1 MAGQRP
7 MKQSSLRRWSGRV
20 LAPVALLTLLLVALY
35 FAADAEGLGP
45 GYARWY
51 PWVFVAAAASL
62 VLIAVAISVRL
73 WRLRKRLREGQP
85 GARLSRRLLLLLVL
99 LAVPPVLLVYG
110 FSVRFVEAT
119 VDSWFRLNSE
129 VVLQDALSIAQ
140 RYIDERQ
147 ERAASQLGAIAGE
160 LRLAATDDDLQSR
173 LDARIEGS
181 GASQLAVLNGDGRV
195 LALSGLRP
203 SDIAREPPE
212 ANALLAALNRGHYGA
227 SESMGSEQASDIRL
241 RLIERLDGRGRDAR
255 LLQGLFPLPADVAAQ
270 AQRIEAGLHGYR
282 QALFLRGS
290 LKLVFVLILSFVL
303 MLSVLLALLLAF
315 DLSRRLTD
323 PIGRLALATREVAAG
338 ERVEPVPGES
348 DDEIGFLVQSFN
360 RMTRDLDAARASE
373 RDSAVETERQ
383 RAYLETVLARLSSGV
398 FGIDADGRLRT
409 ANPAADVILET
420 PLSAELDRPLADIAA
435 AETRNAPLFEALIRR
450 LQEGAREWR
459 EEVRLGGDAGG
470 QQLLLRGARLP
481 DGGLVAVFD
490 DSSGIDRARRDA
502 AWAEVAKRLA
512 HEIRNPLTP
521 IQLAAERLRRR
532 LLGTLPEAEAEVVER
547 ATQTIV
553 AQVESLKTM
562 VNAFSDYARPPP
574 LKVQSLDLNAL
585 VREVADLYGAAGADG
600 DVASL
605 QLQLDPQLPPV
616 SADPDRLRQ
625 VLHNLIRNAQE
636 AAPAGPDILV
646 STALLGSGD
655 ASGPA
660 GPHAVELAVADR
672 GPGLPADFG
681 EDWFEPYRTTKPKGS
696 GLGLAVVRK
705 IADELGGQVSAANR
719 DGGGARFA
727 LRLPLRR

>member
-1 MAGQRP
+1 
-7 MKQSSLRRWSGRV
+7 
-20 LAPVALLTLLLVALY
+20 
-35 FAADAEGLGP
+35 
-45 GYARWY
+45 
-51 PWVFVAAAASL
+51 
-62 VLIAVAISVRL
+62 
-73 WRLRKRLREGQP
+73 
-85 GARLSRRLLLLLVL
+85 
-99 LAVPPVLLVYG
+99 
-110 FSVRFVEAT
+110 
-119 VDSWFRLNSE
+119 
-129 VVLQDALSIAQ
+129 
-140 RYIDERQ
+140 
-147 ERAASQLGAIAGE
+147 
-160 LRLAATDDDLQSR
+160 
-173 LDARIEGS
+173 
-181 GASQLAVLNGDGRV
+181 
-195 LALSGLRP
+195 
-203 SDIAREPPE
+203 
-212 ANALLAALNRGHYGA
+212 
-227 SESMGSEQASDIRL
+227 
-241 RLIERLDGRGRDAR
+241 
-255 LLQGLFPLPADVAAQ
+255 
-270 AQRIEAGLHGYR
+270 
-282 QALFLRGS
+282 
-290 LKLVFVLILSFVL
+290 
-303 MLSVLLALLLAF
+303 
-315 DLSRRLTD
+315 
-323 PIGRLALATREVAAG
+323 
-338 ERVEPVPGES
+338 RVEPVPGES

-420 PLSAELDRPLADIAA
+420 PLSAERDRPLADIAA

-512 HEIRNPLTP
+512 HEVRDPLTP

-605 QLQLDPQLPPV
+605 QLQLDPQLPP
-616 SADPDRLRQ
+616 
-625 VLHNLIRNAQE
+625 
-636 AAPAGPDILV
+636 
-646 STALLGSGD
+646 
-655 ASGPA
+655 
-660 GPHAVELAVADR
+660 
-672 GPGLPADFG
+672 
-681 EDWFEPYRTTKPKGS
+681 
-696 GLGLAVVRK
+696 
-705 IADELGGQVSAANR
+705 
-719 DGGGARFA
+719 
-727 LRLPLRR
+727 

>member
-1 MAGQRP
+1 MV
-7 MKQSSLRRWSGRV
+7 SSATLKRWSGRV

-35 FAADAEGLGP
+35 FAADAEGLGA
-45 GYARWY
+45 GFARWY
-51 PWVFVAAAASL
+51 PWVFVAAAISL
-62 VLIAVAISVRL
+62 LLIAVAIAVRL
-73 WRLRKRLREGQP
+73 WRLRRNLRQGQP

-147 ERAASQLGAIAGE
+147 DLAASRLSGIADELRAAPA
-160 LRLAATDDDLQSR
+160 DDLQAR
-173 LDARIEGS
+173 LDARIETS

-195 LALSGLRP
+195 LALAGLRP
-203 SDIAREPPE
+203 SDIAREPPD
-212 ANALLAALNRGHYGA
+212 AAALLSAINRGRFGG
-227 SESMGSEQASDIRL
+227 SESMDLDDASGIRL

-255 LLQGLFPLPADVAAQ
+255 LLQGLFPLPDEVAAE
-270 AQRIEAGLHGYR
+270 AQRIEAGLHAYR
-282 QALFLRGS
+282 QAAFLRGS

-315 DLSRRLTD
+315 DLSRRLAD
-323 PIGRLALATREVAAG
+323 PIGRLAVATREVAAG
-338 ERVEPVPGES
+338 DRVEPVPGES
-348 DDEIGFLVQSFN
+348 DDELGFLVQSFN
-360 RMTRDLDAARASE
+360 RMTHDLDAARARE
-373 RDSAVETERQ
+373 RDSAAETERQ

-398 FGIDADGRLRT
+398 FGIDADGLLRT
-409 ANPAADVILET
+409 ANPAADIILET
-420 PLSAELDRPLADIAA
+420 PQSDSLNCALVDIAA
-435 AETRNAPLFEALIRR
+435 RQPRNAPLFQALARR
-450 LQEGAREWR
+450 LGEGAREWR
-459 EEVRLGGDAGG
+459 EEVRLDGAAGG

-512 HEIRNPLTP
+512 HEIKNPLTP

-532 LLGTLPEAEAEVVER
+532 LLGSLPEAESEVVER

-553 AQVESLKTM
+553 GQVESLKTM

-574 LKVQSLDLNAL
+574 LKVQSLDLNQL
-585 VREVADLYGAAGADG
+585 VREVADLYGGADRDG
-600 DVASL
+600 DPKSL
-605 QLQLDPQLPPV
+605 QLDLDDGLTPL
-616 SADPDRLRQ
+616 SADPDRIRQ
-625 VLHNLIRNAQE
+625 VLHNLIKNAQE
-636 AAPAGPDILV
+636 ASPGNPEV
-646 STALLGSGD
+646 SVRTARVSVGGD
-655 ASGPA
+655 AMG
-660 GPHAVELAVADR
+660 VELSVADR
-672 GPGLPADFG
+672 GPGLPDDFG
-681 EDWFEPYRTTKPKGS
+681 EDWFEPYRTTKPRGT

-719 DGGGARFA
+719 EGGGARFT

>member
-1 MAGQRP
+1 MVSAAT
-7 MKQSSLRRWSGRV
+7 LRRWSGRV

-35 FAADAEGLGP
+35 LAADAEGLGP

-62 VLIAVAISVRL
+62 VLIAAAISVRL
-73 WRLRKRLREGQP
+73 WRLRRRLREGQP
-85 GARLSRRLLLLLVL
+85 GARLSRRLLLLLML

-110 FSVRFVEAT
+110 FSVRFVEST

-129 VVLQDALSIAQ
+129 AVLQDALSIAQ

-147 ERAASQLGAIAGE
+147 DLAAARLATTAEALRAAPHDAMQSQL
-160 LRLAATDDDLQSR
+160 
-173 LDARIEGS
+173 DANIEGS
-181 GASQLAVLNGDGRV
+181 GASQLSVLNGDGRV
-195 LALSGLRP
+195 LALAGLRP
-203 SDIAREPPE
+203 SDVARSPPD
-212 ANALLAALNRGHYGA
+212 AGALLTAINRGRFGG
-227 SESMGSEQASDIRL
+227 SESIDADPESGARVGSIRL

-255 LLQGLFPLPADVAAQ
+255 LLQGLFPLPADVAAR
-270 AQRIEAGLHGYR
+270 AQRIEAGLHSYR
-282 QALFLRGS
+282 QALFLRDS

-323 PIGRLALATREVAAG
+323 PIGRLAMATREVAAG
-338 ERVEPVPGES
+338 ERVEPVAGET
-348 DDEIGFLVQSFN
+348 DDELGFLVQGFN
-360 RMTRDLDAARASE
+360 RMTRDLSVARERE
-373 RDSAVETERQ
+373 RDSAAETERQ

-398 FGIDADGRLRT
+398 FGIDADGQLRT

-420 PLSAELDRPLADIAA
+420 SQSDQLDRSLAAIAA
-435 AETRNAPLFEALIRR
+435 RQPRNAPLFDALSRR
-450 LQEGAREWR
+450 LGEGAREWR
-459 EEVRLGGDAGG
+459 EEVRLDGEGGG
-470 QQLLLRGARLP
+470 QQLLVRGARLP

-532 LLGTLPEAEAEVVER
+532 LLGSLPEAESEIVER

-553 AQVESLKTM
+553 GQVESLKTM

-574 LKVQSLDLNAL
+574 LRVQPLDLNAL
-585 VREVADLYGAAGADG
+585 VREVADLYGGDG
-600 DVASL
+600 DGEHKPL
-605 QLQLDPQLPPV
+605 RLDLDGQLPMLN
-616 SADPDRLRQ
+616 ADPDRLRQ
-625 VLHNLIRNAQE
+625 VLHNLIKNAQE
-636 AAPAGPDILV
+636 AGGAAAIDV
-646 STALLGSGD
+646 ATARRDGD
-655 ASGPA
+655 AQSGW
-660 GPHAVELAVADR
+660 VELCVADQ

-681 EDWFEPYRTTKPKGS
+681 EDWFEPYRTTKPRGT

-705 IADELGGQVSAANR
+705 IADELGGQVSATNR
-719 DGGGARFA
+719 EGGGARFT
-727 LRLPLRR
+727 LRLPVRQ